1 MKVVLPRKPTPA
13 AQSVVQPD
21 WGVSSAATRTQ
32 LLVQG
37 GQWQEG
43 IFCTA
48 VHPPQQPAAMTQARG
63 KTILSYQE
71 CLFKVKGKCTAQSFQ
86 STRYKTLTP

>member
-1 MKVVLPRKPTPA
+1 M
-13 AQSVVQPD
+13 QHDS
-21 WGVSSAATRTQ
+21 GVSSAASRTQ

-43 IFCTA
+43 TFCAA
-48 VHPPQQPAAMTQARG
+48 VHPPQQPVAMTQARD

-86 STRYKTLTP
+86 STRYKTLIP